1 MVVEIR
7 RGYEVESYRKWCDEY
22 ETNGRDIR
30 GEFLLLALLMYKLTL
45 TKAVDTNNLHKQY
58 FVLKRE
64 DNNKITA
71 AHLPYFDGA
80 YWLGAVESMSKKL
93 EEEEGLGKLWIK
105 SPNKPTLK
113 ALGQDNP
120 TKDVLVMQQVMD
132 EEDTIY
138 KLDKALHEPS
148 RFIIQCYTIVGII
161 HVGRDMYDR
170 VPQGNVGDDQGS
182 NLLKNCYNAL
192 PDGKVILIEAILP
205 FLSVI
210 SSATKVIYSRYLVM
224 RELENAEKQY
234 LNCLQSGNDNRV
246 DKVKKSKL
254 KPAVTSSTYKSG
266 AFLNSQ

>member
-1 MVVEIR
+1 MGHISVAKEIS
-7 RGYEVESYRKWCDEY
+7 EIACVFD
-22 ETNGRDIR
+22 
-30 GEFLLLALLMYKLTL
+30 L
-45 TKAVDTNNLHKQY
+45 TKPLTDSGLRRFRYMKKWSLKSAEVMKLKVIGSGVTNMKQMDVILEY

-80 YWLGAVESMSKKL
+80 FWLGAVESMSKKL

-120 TKDVLVMQQVMD
+120 PKDVLVMQQVMD

-148 RFIIQCYTIVGII
+148 RFIIPCYTIVGII

-210 SSATKVIYSRYLVM
+210 SSATKVVLDSLDLTRNV
-224 RELENAEKQY
+224 
-234 LNCLQSGNDNRV
+234 
-246 DKVKKSKL
+246 
-254 KPAVTSSTYKSG
+254 
-266 AFLNSQ
+266 